1 MRIGILCH
9 ASCGGSTQVAVGISN
24 ELYRRGHSVH
34 LFAQALPIVRRCANG
49 VEVHTP
55 PATPQ
60 SRTAW
65 SPCGLHIDW
74 SEAERRLYLECL
86 YNVAVTKRLDVLHFH
101 YALPF
106 VFLALELRDRLGRR
120 APALCGTLHGTDVSV
135 HGRDPQHRPGLGA
148 ALQQL
153 DAVTTVSRSH
163 AYLAQAVFRFT
174 APPLVIPNFV
184 DTTAFRPRSVE
195 VNGRMRRRPRLVHVS
210 NFRPVKRPT
219 DVARIFIGLRR
230 TMDAELWLVGEGE
243 QMRETMA
250 LLNAAGC
257 AEDVRHFGL
266 RHDVGQLVRRA
277 DLKVVSS
284 DAESFCLAALEAM
297 ACGVPVLATRVGGI
311 PEVVEDGNS
320 GLLYTPGRI
329 PEAVALA
336 QAILAHPHRHRAMRA
351 AAVRRAAQFGVAK
364 AASAYERLYLRL
376 QAGAADPGHSCD
388 SHRAGIEYGTA

>member
-9 ASCGGSTQVAVGISN
+9 ASCGGSTQVAVGMAN
-24 ELYRRGHSVH
+24 ELYRRGHNVH
-34 LFAQALPIVRRCANG
+34 LFAQTLPIGRRCANG

-60 SRTAW
+60 SRSAW
-65 SPCGLHIDW
+65 SPCDLHIDW
-74 SEAERRLYLECL
+74 SEGERRLYLECI
-86 YNVAVTKRLDVLHFH
+86 YKVVATKRLDVLHFH

-106 VFLALELRDRLGRR
+106 VFLALELRDRLGWR

-135 HGRDPQHRPGLGA
+135 HGRDPRRRPRLEA
-148 ALQQL
+148 ALKEL

-163 AYLAQAVFRFT
+163 AQLAQAVFRLT
-174 APPLVIPNFV
+174 APPIVIPNFV
-184 DTTAFRPRSVE
+184 DTAVFRPLPAG
-195 VNGRMRRRPRLVHVS
+195 VNGRPRLVHVS
-210 NFRPVKRPT
+210 NFRPVKRST

-250 LLNAAGC
+250 LLHVAGL

-266 RHDVGQLVRRA
+266 RDDVGQLVCHA
-277 DLKVVSS
+277 DLKVVTS

-311 PEVVEDGNS
+311 PEVVEDGRT
-320 GLLYTPGRI
+320 GFLYTPGKI

-336 QAILAHPHRHRAMRA
+336 KAILVHPHRHRAMSA
-351 AAVRRAAQFGVAK
+351 AAVRRAARFGVTK
-364 AASAYERLYLRL
+364 AASAYERLYLQLRG
-376 QAGAADPGHSCD
+376 GAADARYAFESRH
-388 SHRAGIEYGTA
+388 AGLRYGAA